1 MKEEHQM
8 KKKFS
13 VYVMLFVSVA
23 FLFASCGSDSD
34 DPVPV
39 DPNAAATVVVTSDK
53 RIALANGIEDITLT
67 ALVTNASGSAISGK
81 TVAFVITT
89 GTGTLHSAAAATD
102 ASGKATVKVNR
113 GPISPPPTKED
124 VTITATAD
132 IVSGTKTVRFINLPA
147 SASITVAIDPPI
159 SNLALLTFDLI
170 TSPTQ
175 TTTLLSI
182 DPINEAVTAP
192 FIGPGNPGQNTFAS
206 ILNPPN
212 TYTLFEG
219 LPASTPGITTVQNS
233 PIVGFVFAIDP
244 SITALPTYEIGPDH
258 ITTSDPSGFPL
269 LPALTQ
275 SNLVASVV
283 FDTEL

>member
-1 MKEEHQM
+1 M
-8 KKKFS
+8 KKRFS
-13 VYVMLFVSVA
+13 VYVMMFVSIT
-23 FLFASCGSDSD
+23 FLLAACHSSSD
-34 DPVPV
+34 DTVPV
-39 DPNAAATVVVTSDK
+39 DPNAVATVAVTADK

-67 ALVTNASGSAISGK
+67 ALVTNASGTPLSGKAIS
-81 TVAFVITT
+81 FVITT

-102 ASGKATVKVNR
+102 ASGNATVKVNR
-113 GPISPPPTKED
+113 GPISAPLTKED

-132 IVSGTKTVRFINLPA
+132 LVSGTKTVRFINLPA
-147 SASITVAIDPPI
+147 SATVQVAIDPPI

-182 DPINEAVTAP
+182 DPINEAVISP
-192 FIGPGNPGQNTFAS
+192 FIGPLGPGTQNTFTS

-219 LPASTPGITTVQNS
+219 LPASTPGITTVLNS
-233 PIVGFVFAIDP
+233 PIVGFVFGIDS
-244 SITALPTYEIGPDH
+244 SITALPTYEIGPNN
-258 ITTSDPSGFPL
+258 ITAFDPSGFPL

-275 SNLVASVV
+275 ANLVATVV

>member
-8 KKKFS
+8 KKRFG
-13 VYVMLFVSVA
+13 VYVMMFMSIT
-23 FLFASCGSDSD
+23 FLLAACHNNSD
-34 DPVPV
+34 DAVPV
-39 DPNAAATVVVTSDK
+39 DPNAVATVAVTADK

-67 ALVTNASGSAISGK
+67 ALVTNASGTPLSGKAIS
-81 TVAFVITT
+81 FVITT
-89 GTGTLHSAAAATD
+89 GTGTLHSADAATD
-102 ASGKATVKVNR
+102 ASGNATVKVNR
-113 GPISPPPTKED
+113 GPISAPLTKED

-147 SASITVAIDPPI
+147 SATVQVAIDPPI
-159 SNLALLTFDLI
+159 SNLAVLTFDLI

-182 DPINEAVTAP
+182 DPINEAVIAP
-192 FIGPGNPGQNTFAS
+192 FIGPLGPGTQNTFAF

-212 TYTLFEG
+212 TYSLITSLN
-219 LPASTPGITTVQNS
+219 PGIATALNS
-233 PIVGFVFAIDP
+233 PIVGFVFAIDS

-258 ITTSDPSGFPL
+258 ITASTPSGFPL

-275 SNLVASVV
+275 SNLVATVV